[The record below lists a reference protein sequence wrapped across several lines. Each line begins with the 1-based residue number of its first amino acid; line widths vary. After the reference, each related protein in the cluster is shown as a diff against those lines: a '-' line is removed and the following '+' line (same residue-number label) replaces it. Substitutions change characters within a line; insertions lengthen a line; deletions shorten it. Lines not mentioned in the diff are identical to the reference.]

1 MERSGRQMDSTFNMR
16 LGKKVRFKPHV
27 KGEIYSGSR
36 SINPGDLLKKVSKHM
51 DKQVKTLNMLI

>member
-1 MERSGRQMDSTFNMR
+1 MCFE
-16 LGKKVRFKPHV
+16 PHV

-36 SINPGDLLKKVSKHM
+36 SINPGDLLKKVSKHR